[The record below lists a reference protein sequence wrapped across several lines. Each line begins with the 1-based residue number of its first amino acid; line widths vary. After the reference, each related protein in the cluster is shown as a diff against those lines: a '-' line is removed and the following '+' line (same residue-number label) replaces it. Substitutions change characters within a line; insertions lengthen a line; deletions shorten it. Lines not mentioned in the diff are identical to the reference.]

1 MQVTIQCLH
10 YLGYQNIILIFLPGT
25 RGSLHS
31 WAPGLCPPCTPHC
44 YDTDREPVWGLVY
57 YMMVKPPVYLSVCL
71 SVCLCLL
78 VTIMK
83 HAKMDKR
90 VDIPFRMWTYG
101 GH

>member
-1 MQVTIQCLH
+1 MSALFGISKH
-10 YLGYQNIILIFLPGT
+10 YFNFFAWNSGVSALMG
-25 RGSLHS
+25 
-31 WAPGLCPPCTPHC
+31 PGLCPPCPPHC
-44 YDTDREPVWGLVY
+44 YATDREPVWGLVY